1 MSRIGIRP
9 ITIKEGVEVEI
20 TPSKFMAKAGQN
32 QMEIKIPD
40 SIHVV
45 KEDNQIRVT
54 RKNDSKEA
62 RSQHGLIARIV
73 QNLITGVKEGFK
85 RELEF
90 KGTGY
95 RASVNGN
102 ELILN
107 MGYSH
112 EIKIEIP
119 AEITVAV
126 QKNTITI
133 SGIDKQK
140 VGALAARIRDV
151 RPPEVYKGKGIKYK
165 EEIIKRKA
173 GKKASS

>member
-9 ITIKEGVEVEI
+9 ITILEGVEVDV
-20 TPSKFMAKAGQN
+20 TPSRFIAKSGQN
-32 QMEIKIPD
+32 SMEIQIPD
-40 SIHVV
+40 FIVV
-45 KEDNQIRVT
+45 KKEENVIKVT

-62 RSQHGLIARIV
+62 RSQHGLIAR
-73 QNLITGVKEGFK
+73 LIQSLIIGVKEGFK

-95 RASVNGN
+95 RAAVNGK
-102 ELILN
+102 ELVLN

-119 AEITVAV
+119 EGISVTVA
-126 QKNTITI
+126 KNTIVI
-133 SGIDKQK
+133 SGMDKQK